1 VARITVSTIQLS
13 ALERT
18 VRNIVR
24 AVRRLVGA
32 AATAVVLIAVL
43 LWREDGFDSL
53 DALVT
58 LLLLTP
64 PAIVLFFTRGVLEL
78 VSLPGRLQRVPGESQ
93 QRLSELARIAGDSRG
108 AKARNVPFLLW
119 RLRGTV
125 GSVRDVA
132 GIALPL
138 RVFTPAFLA
147 ATALAALA
155 CVVLV
160 AIGLVALLVLALG

>member
-1 VARITVSTIQLS
+1 MARITVSTIQLS

-18 VRNIVR
+18 VRRLVR
-24 AVRRLVGA
+24 VVRRLAFA
-32 AATAVVLIAVL
+32 AAIAVVLVALL

-53 DALVT
+53 DAVVT

-78 VSLPGRLQRVPGESQ
+78 VSLPSRLQRVPGESQ
-93 QRLSELARIAGDSRG
+93 ERLSELARIAGDSRG

-119 RLRGTV
+119 RLHGTA
-125 GSVRDVA
+125 GSLRDVA
-132 GIALPL
+132 AVALPL

-147 ATALAALA
+147 AAGLAALA
-155 CVVLV
+155 CVILV
-160 AIGLVALLVLALG
+160 GVGLIALIVLAFG